1 MKESIFRKKNIE
13 KVFSPDQLNDY
24 IKVSN
29 PSTWV
34 ILAAVIIFLA
44 AVLIWAV
51 FGQIPGTAEHA
62 VTFILNK

>member
-1 MKESIFRKKNIE
+1 MKESLFRKKNIE

-51 FGQIPGTAEHA
+51 YGQIPGTAEHA
-62 VTFILNK
+62 VSFILN

>member
-1 MKESIFRKKNIE
+1 MKESIFRKKNID

>member
-1 MKESIFRKKNIE
+1 MKESLFRKKSID

-34 ILAAVIIFLA
+34 ILAAVIILLA

-51 FGQIPGTAEHA
+51 YGELPGTAEHA
-62 VTFILNK
+62 ISFILN

>member
-1 MKESIFRKKNIE
+1 MKESLFRKKNID

-34 ILAAVIIFLA
+34 ILAAVIVLLIS
-44 AVLIWAV
+44 VLIWAV
-51 FGQIPGTAEHA
+51 YGEMPGTTEHA
-62 VTFILNK
+62 ISFMIN

>member
-1 MKESIFRKKNIE
+1 MKDSLFRKKSLD

-34 ILAAVIIFLA
+34 ILAAAIIFLA

-51 FGQIPGTAEHA
+51 YGELPGTAEHA
-62 VTFILNK
+62 ISFMMN